1 MRKDLLAKVA
11 TRSSLT
17 REEALDAGRD
27 LAAGLSEPA
36 QSGAFLA
43 ALAARGETSEEL
55 VGLAHAF
62 REAALPMR
70 PFPEAV
76 DTCGTGGDGRR
87 TFNLSTAA
95 ALTAAALGATVAK
108 HGNRSVSSVCGSAD
122 LLEFAGIPV
131 NSAPK
136 EAEERLEHQRF
147 CFLFAPRFHP
157 AMVHVAPVRRAL
169 GFRTVFNMLGP
180 LLNPTGV
187 QHQVVGVFDAPGQA
201 LVAEALLALGTAR
214 ALVIHGHGG
223 YDEAV
228 LHGPVS
234 VIEVAGGNTQCYALS
249 SSDFGLPSGRPQDL
263 AGGTVA
269 ENAEILETL
278 LAGSGPRGL
287 RHAVAAN
294 CALALRS
301 AGLCEDLRE
310 GAGRAVEA
318 LGTGAVGR
326 FVDGLR
332 SEVLEARRAQ
342 VS

>member
-11 TRSSLT
+11 TGSSLT
-17 REEALDAGRD
+17 REEASDVGRD
-27 LAAGLSEPA
+27 LAAGLSEPVQCA
-36 QSGAFLA
+36 AFLA

-62 REAALPMR
+62 RGAALFMR

-108 HGNRSVSSVCGSAD
+108 HGNRSVSSTCGSAD
-122 LLEFAGIPV
+122 LLECAGV
-131 NSAPK
+131 AVDSAPQ
-136 EAEERLEHQRF
+136 EAEERLENQRF

-157 AMVHVAPVRRAL
+157 AMAHVAPVRRAL
-169 GFRTVFNMLGP
+169 GFRTIFNLLGP
-180 LLNPTGV
+180 LLNPAGV
-187 QHQVVGVFDAPGQA
+187 KHQVVGVFDPPRQA
-201 LVAEALLALGTAR
+201 MMAEALLALGTAR

-234 VIEVAGGNTQCYALS
+234 VIEVAGGRTQHYELS
-249 SSDFGLPSGRPQDL
+249 SSDFGLPPGRPQDL

-269 ENAEILETL
+269 ENAEILEIL
-278 LAGSGPRGL
+278 LAGSGPPGL
-287 RHAVAAN
+287 RHVVAAN

-301 AGLCEDLRE
+301 AGFCEDIRE
-310 GAGRAVEA
+310 GAGRATEA

-326 FVDGLR
+326 FVEGLR
-332 SEVLEARRAQ
+332 GTLPEARRAQ